1 MGYSP
6 WGLKESDTTEG
17 PTLSL
22 LTQSVAQDQHRHHLR
37 FAVNSNSGASLTPN
51 HSPVL

>member
-6 WGLKESDTTEG
+6 WGRRESDTTEG
-17 PTLSL
+17 PRLSL

-37 FAVNSNSGASLTPN
+37 FAGNSSSGASLTPN
-51 HSPVL
+51 HTPVL